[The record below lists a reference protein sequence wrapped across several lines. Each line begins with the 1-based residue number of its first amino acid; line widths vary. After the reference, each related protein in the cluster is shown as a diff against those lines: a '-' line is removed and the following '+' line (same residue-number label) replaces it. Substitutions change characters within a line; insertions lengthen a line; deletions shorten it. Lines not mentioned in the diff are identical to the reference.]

1 VWRQFVVAGVIGHSW
16 IVSHLPTSRQIGASQ
31 SWRRRIPRIPIRGHG
46 VIIISRRGSRSLK
59 RERQVSSSAAHYD
72 GITGSTGALWTDLQL
87 NDQSLSRGSSRVSPF
102 CCHCACP
109 ISIRRAVGTCA
120 GSSLNVR
127 WYLTSGAGRRYQS
140 EYHRSTSPCR
150 ASRPISHYPW
160 PGSAVVVGRPC
171 LRYAATPQ

>member
-1 VWRQFVVAGVIGHSW
+1 VAPVCRRGSHWTFLDREPFAYQSSDRCQPVWRRS
-16 IVSHLPTSRQIGASQ
+16 
-31 SWRRRIPRIPIRGHG
+31 IPRIPIRGHG

-87 NDQSLSRGSSRVSPF
+87 NDQSLSRGSSRVSPL

-140 EYHRSTSPCR
+140 EYHRAPR
-150 ASRPISHYPW
+150 LAERVVQ
-160 PGSAVVVGRPC
+160 SAITRGRGV
-171 LRYAATPQ
+171 RSS